1 VGVELSTKYLRITR
15 DRMSMK
21 SRGLESNDRM
31 SMKSRGMK
39 SNDRISMKSNGTE
52 SIDRM
57 NMKTC
62 GLESNDRI
70 SMKTREMESSD
81 RMSMKSFGIEI
92 SDIISRKTRGMESN
106 DRMSKAGTSAG
117 SNQVTSAGSEVGTSA
132 GSEPGMGGN
141 VMECGRDGQETGKCV
156 TDVFGENALKK
167 KEEIFVEFEVV
178 TEDTEDLLSLEG
190 RKFIDKKSM
199 NDSRIGEYPAKFKYR
214 QFVVGRK
221 NVTEG
226 GRKFACRK
234 KEEERS

>member
-1 VGVELSTKYLRITR
+1 
-15 DRMSMK
+15 M
-21 SRGLESNDRM
+21 
-31 SMKSRGMK
+31 
-39 SNDRISMKSNGTE
+39 
-52 SIDRM
+52 
-57 NMKTC
+57 
-62 GLESNDRI
+62 
-70 SMKTREMESSD
+70 
-81 RMSMKSFGIEI
+81 
-92 SDIISRKTRGMESN
+92 
-106 DRMSKAGTSAG
+106 
-117 SNQVTSAGSEVGTSA
+117 TSAGSEVGTSA

-167 KEEIFVEFEVV
+167 KEEIFVESEVV
-178 TEDTEDLLSLEG
+178 TEDTIDLLSLEG